1 MPRDATWEESEL
13 IDYEATLDC
22 VHCGLCLPS
31 CPTYQE
37 TGRET
42 SSPRGRIYLMR
53 GVAEQRIPLAG
64 IATEEMYLCL
74 GCRACESVCPAGVRY
89 GHLLEGTRAEID
101 ARSAR
106 SRLRRFVERFV
117 LRRVVGTQRSLRA
130 LMSGL
135 RAYQRSG
142 LQSLVRKSRVL
153 RVLPGLARAEAML
166 PELPDPHRPAA
177 VVPALGRKRG
187 RVAFFSG
194 CIMPEVFGPVNEAT
208 VQVLARNGFEVVV
221 PEQQV
226 CCGALQ
232 IHCGDPRFAERLHES
247 NQRAFAGHDVDAIIT
262 NSAGCGAAL
271 REMGDA
277 MASSVR
283 DIAEFLADVG
293 IEPPERRLELRVAY
307 DDPCHLLHAQRIEAA
322 PRVLL
327 RAIPGL
333 ELFDLPGHRDCCGA
347 AGIYN
352 VTHAEMAGRL
362 QSRKVEAL
370 RQTRPDV
377 LATGNPGCLLQIAA
391 GVRQAGLPVDV
402 RHPIELLARA
412 YTPEAADSGAP

>member
-1 MPRDATWEESEL
+1 
-13 IDYEATLDC
+13 
-22 VHCGLCLPS
+22 
-31 CPTYQE
+31 
-37 TGRET
+37 
-42 SSPRGRIYLMR
+42 MR

-135 RAYQRSG
+135 RVYQRSG

-208 VQVLARNGFEVVV
+208 VQVLVRNGFEVVV

-333 ELFDLPGHRDCCGA
+333 ELFDLPGHSDCCGA

-412 YTPEAADSGAP
+412 YAPEAADPGAT